1 MPIPIIGWVALALA
15 GGGTAAVVANETGEA
30 ADSLT
35 DLTKWAV
42 VAGGLYVS
50 YRALQSG
57 GVLK

>member
-1 MPIPIIGWVALALA
+1 MPIPLLGWIAIGLV
-15 GGGTAAVVANETGEA
+15 GGGTVAVAANETGEA